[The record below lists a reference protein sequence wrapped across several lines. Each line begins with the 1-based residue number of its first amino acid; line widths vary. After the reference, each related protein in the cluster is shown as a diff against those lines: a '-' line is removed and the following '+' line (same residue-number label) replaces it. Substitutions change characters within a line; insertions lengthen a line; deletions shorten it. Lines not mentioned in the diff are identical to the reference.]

1 MWLELTFVR
10 YVNNMCKGRGS
21 GVDCRQG
28 LQDKKA
34 DAGPPIETTF
44 LSGVNKVLRACS
56 TGQTAVFGLLSG
68 IIKLTFVISK
78 PSDDV

>member
-1 MWLELTFVR
+1 
-10 YVNNMCKGRGS
+10 MCKGRGS

-44 LSGVNKVLRACS
+44 LSSVNKVLRACS

-68 IIKLTFVISK
+68 SI
-78 PSDDV
+78 

>member
-10 YVNNMCKGRGS
+10 YVNNMCKGRGK
-21 GVDCRQG
+21 CNTFNLG
-28 LQDKKA
+28 LIVVKVFK
-34 DAGPPIETTF
+34 IKRLMRVRLVETTF

-68 IIKLTFVISK
+68 SI
-78 PSDDV
+78 